1 MFQLGTLYTIF
12 CNDISIITNY
22 LINVNVLLMKLVEQL
37 LKTLRILNIYYLLE
51 ISLSILSV
59 TNKTK
64 KEDLGN

>member
-12 CNDISIITNY
+12 FNDISILTNY
-22 LINVNVLLMKLVEQL
+22 LINVNVLQ
-37 LKTLRILNIYYLLE
+37 LLE

-64 KEDLGN
+64 KEDFGH